1 MSSKFGLPQTRPISL
16 RAATWPLSLVS
27 GIAVFCAAIF
37 LQWLIYDDWMR
48 DVGPLLGSLLAGAL
62 MYGIVS
68 GWQIAIR
75 RRRLERLRRF
85 ETMRWMNDRI
95 RNSLQAIECVTYHA
109 TPEATD
115 SVRSA
120 VDTIEGVLE
129 EVLSEADAP
138 APPAE
143 PQRES
148 SSAL

>member
-1 MSSKFGLPQTRPISL
+1 MSSKFGLPQTRPASL

-27 GIAVFCAAIF
+27 GTAVFCAAIF
-37 LQWLIYDDWMR
+37 LQWLIYDDWLR
-48 DVGPLLGSLLAGAL
+48 DAGPFLGSLLAGAL

-68 GWQIAIR
+68 GWQSAIR
-75 RRRLERLRRF
+75 RRRLETLRRI
-85 ETMRWMNDRI
+85 ETIHWMNDRI

-129 EVLSEADAP
+129 EVLSEADVP
-138 APPAE
+138 VPSAE
-143 PQRES
+143 SERETS
-148 SSAL
+148 DAH

>member
-1 MSSKFGLPQTRPISL
+1 MSSKLGLPQTRPISS

-27 GIAVFCAAIF
+27 GVAVFCAAMF
-37 LQWLIYDDWMR
+37 LQWLIYDDWLR
-48 DVGPLLGSLLAGAL
+48 DVGPFAGSLLAGAL
-62 MYGIVS
+62 MYAIVS
-68 GWQIAIR
+68 RWQIASR
-75 RRRLERLRRF
+75 RRRIEKLRRS
-85 ETMRWMNDRI
+85 ETIRWMNDRI

-109 TPEATD
+109 SPEATD

-129 EVLSEADAP
+129 EVLSEADVP

-148 SSAL
+148 SSAR